1 MAFYWTAFQ
10 EDLCMKYI
18 PSFTLYIFSTSTF
31 FFFFTSFRVK
41 VICEF
46 SVGINKETEIW
57 RGKKTTTTRV
67 VNVGMIK
74 SSHGP

>member
-18 PSFTLYIFSTSTF
+18 PYFTLYIFSTST

-57 RGKKTTTTRV
+57 REKK
-67 VNVGMIK
+67 NNNNSCCECGYDKI
-74 SSHGP
+74 